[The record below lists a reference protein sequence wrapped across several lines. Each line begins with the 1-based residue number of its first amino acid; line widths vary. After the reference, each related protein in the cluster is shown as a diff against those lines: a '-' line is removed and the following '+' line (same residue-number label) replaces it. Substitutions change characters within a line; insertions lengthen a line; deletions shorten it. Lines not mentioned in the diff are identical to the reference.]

1 MYLNFRV
8 CFFRAGSTYLFTLVA
23 VKKQIAML
31 LNTLHFKDCR
41 GSINII
47 TLAAVEKQIA
57 MLLNTTNAHIVVP
70 MIHIVKKWVCCA
82 LSKQYS
88 IQYANLSAMKL
99 KYIYLLLFCMKHG
112 PILCRTKFWIS

>member
-41 GSINII
+41 GSINKI
-47 TLAAVEKQIA
+47 TLAAVKKQIA
-57 MLLNTTNAHIVVP
+57 MLLNTKMPT
-70 MIHIVKKWVCCA
+70 
-82 LSKQYS
+82 LSS
-88 IQYANLSAMKL
+88 
-99 KYIYLLLFCMKHG
+99 
-112 PILCRTKFWIS
+112 P

>member
-41 GSINII
+41 GSIYNKCPHCRPHDTHCQEMGVHFLNNIQFNMQ
-47 TLAAVEKQIA
+47 TFQ
-57 MLLNTTNAHIVVP
+57 
-70 MIHIVKKWVCCA
+70 
-82 LSKQYS
+82 Q
-88 IQYANLSAMKL
+88 
-99 KYIYLLLFCMKHG
+99 
-112 PILCRTKFWIS
+112 